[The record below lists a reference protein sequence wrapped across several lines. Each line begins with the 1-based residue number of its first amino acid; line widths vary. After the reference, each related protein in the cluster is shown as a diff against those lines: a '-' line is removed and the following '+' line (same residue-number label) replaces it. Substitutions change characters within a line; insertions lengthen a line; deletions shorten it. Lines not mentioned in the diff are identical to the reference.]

1 MKKAVKYSILG
12 ASGALA
18 AINAV
23 RAAAFK
29 PEKKDLCALPAEAVD
44 VEKACAHLSEAIS
57 IPTVS
62 YPEKEKVDFS
72 QFDRFHAF
80 LDDAFPFQRH
90 VPNGKGRVYI
100 LNNPRK
106 TIVFMELWCH
116 IQ

>member
-57 IPTVS
+57 IPTV
-62 YPEKEKVDFS
+62 
-72 QFDRFHAF
+72 
-80 LDDAFPFQRH
+80 
-90 VPNGKGRVYI
+90 I
-100 LNNPRK
+100 
-106 TIVFMELWCH
+106 
-116 IQ
+116 